1 MKRENM
7 QSRIKTR
14 IVRLPQWLPILAILL
29 LALASHAFA
38 AETIPPSPPRYLN
51 DDAHVLTP
59 TVAEALNSKLA
70 DFERQTSNQIVVA
83 IYPHMQSDSD
93 MADYTTRVFHAWKV
107 GQKDKNNGVV
117 LFIFSQDHKL
127 QIITGYGLEGALPDA
142 TCKQIIDEEITPRFK
157 DGDFDTGVLEGVNAI
172 IAATRGEYHG
182 TGHIASQH
190 HGLSDFWIDVIIAAV
205 FFVFV
210 LIVVVR
216 AGAGSGWHLSGISFG
231 SSSSSRSSSSSGSS
245 SSDSSSDSDSGS
257 DFSGGGGDTGGGGAG
272 GSW

>member
-1 MKRENM
+1 MP
-7 QSRIKTR
+7 SPLKTR
-14 IVRLPQWLPILAILL
+14 IISPPLWLLTITILL
-29 LALASHAFA
+29 LSLASHAFA
-38 AETIPPSPPRYLN
+38 DETIPPSPPRYLN
-51 DDAHVLTP
+51 DDAHVLSL
-59 TVAEALNSKLA
+59 AAADALNTKLA
-70 DFERQTSNQIVVA
+70 DFERQTSNQVVVA

-93 MADYTTRVFHAWKV
+93 LADYTTRVFHTWKV

-157 DGDFDTGVLEGVNAI
+157 AGDFDAGVQHGVNAI
-172 IAATRGEYHG
+172 LAATRGEYHG
-182 TGHIASQH
+182 TGHIASGH
-190 HGLSDFWIDVIIAAV
+190 HGPSDFWIDVVIAV
-205 FFVFV
+205 TFFVFV
-210 LIVVVR
+210 LVVVIR

-231 SSSSSRSSSSSGSS
+231 SGSSSSSSGSS
-245 SSDSSSDSDSGS
+245 SSDSDSGSDSGS